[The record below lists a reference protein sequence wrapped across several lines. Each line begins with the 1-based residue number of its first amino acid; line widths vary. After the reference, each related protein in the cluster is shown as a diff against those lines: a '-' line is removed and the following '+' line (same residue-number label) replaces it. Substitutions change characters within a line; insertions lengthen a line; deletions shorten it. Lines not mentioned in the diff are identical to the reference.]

1 MIYPD
6 YDYFLELTCRGNLV
20 PVYREIMADMD
31 TPVTAFKKLDDGR
44 FSFLLESIEGGEKWA
59 RYSFLGSSPSLIIRS
74 KGETVEIIENGTT
87 TTLTVAD
94 PLATIRET
102 LARFT
107 PVEVEGLPRFFG
119 GAVGYLGYDMVRHFE
134 QLPTDKPAVIGAYD
148 SYFVITDTIVIFDN
162 VRQKIKVVSNA
173 HLDAGKTAQ
182 DAYAAATAK
191 IDAIIKKLKAPLP
204 LQPGKPAMAK

>member
-59 RYSFLGSSPSLIIRS
+59 RYSFLGSSPSLIVRS
-74 KGETVEIIENGTT
+74 KDNSVEIIENGVTT
-87 TTLTVAD
+87 SMTADD
-94 PLATIRET
+94 PLACIRDI

-107 PVEVEGLPRFFG
+107 PVEVDGLPRFFG

-134 QLPTDKPAVIGAYD
+134 RLQMAKPVALDTYD
-148 SYFVITDTIVIFDN
+148 SCFVITDTIV
-162 VRQKIKVVSNA
+162 
-173 HLDAGKTAQ
+173 
-182 DAYAAATAK
+182 
-191 IDAIIKKLKAPLP
+191 
-204 LQPGKPAMAK
+204 